1 MPTETKV
8 IAETLSLIDTDI
20 LSYILKR
27 KEPAYQNS
35 HKYLN
40 KFGCFKISCITYY
53 ECLRGYKA
61 SGATTRLKLFQ
72 DLLQITEAI
81 YPKPEYIRLSFQR
94 STLAL
99 YQGKVRLRGKLL
111 SQMPGALSVRVQFQ
125 ACDDKRCL
133 PPEDM
138 VFKVP

>member
-1 MPTETKV
+1 
-8 IAETLSLIDTDI
+8 LIDTDI

-35 HKYLN
+35 QKYLK

-72 DLLQITEAI
+72 DFLQITEVIYLDKAI
-81 YPKPEYIRLSFQR
+81 LEKAGEIYGVMKNKGLLTGELDLLIGTTAIVNHLKMVTNNEKHYQNLKPHFNLEIENWM
-94 STLAL
+94 T
-99 YQGKVRLRGKLL
+99 KNVR
-111 SQMPGALSVRVQFQ
+111 
-125 ACDDKRCL
+125 
-133 PPEDM
+133 
-138 VFKVP
+138 